1 MSACFVGPNCQECA
15 KADANP
21 RHATFAG
28 KCSECQARMLAHSH
42 EAKDARNLRQ
52 MTAAYRRA
60 LENMF
65 GETWLAG
72 HQRVKAWAGRIS
84 GERG

>member
-1 MSACFVGPNCQECA
+1 
-15 KADANP
+15 
-21 RHATFAG
+21 
-28 KCSECQARMLAHSH
+28 MLAHSH

-52 MTAAYRRA
+52 MTAAYRMA

-65 GETWLAG
+65 GETWLSA
-72 HQRVKAWAGRIS
+72 HSRVKHWSGRIS